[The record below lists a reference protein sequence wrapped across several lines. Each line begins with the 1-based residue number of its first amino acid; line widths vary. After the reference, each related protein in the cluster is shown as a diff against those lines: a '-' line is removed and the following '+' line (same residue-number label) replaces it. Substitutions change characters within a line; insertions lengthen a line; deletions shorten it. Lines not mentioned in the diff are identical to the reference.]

1 MLTFA
6 DCEPQDFL
14 RLALVDGTEILG
26 SHIVQAG
33 MHFLHV
39 RDGSVYGT
47 VAGPFAPQ
55 QAVERTATRSEILQD
70 RKARLRGT
78 PFPGR
83 APETREDFSYR
94 LELLARAIASETD
107 DARRQELRYQFDDVA
122 DTICLATA
130 KRTWLLAAGRFAL
143 TSNMPPTLR
152 DLWFDDMASPSLIR
166 RPRPRDFDP
175 NRSERAKRDPVPA
188 EILAEPR
195 SIPNM
200 LSALRSRGLKAAIA
214 LAGDPAYERARIQ
227 VDLAPGRLTRFD
239 LDASRAGGVTSWRCR
254 WAGNDSAAA
263 RRRHR
268 AAVRSDAYA
277 LMIEIA
283 SVKRAS

>member
-6 DCEPQDFL
+6 DCAPQDCL
-14 RLALVDGTEILG
+14 RLALEDGTEILG
-26 SHIVQAG
+26 SHIMQAG

-39 RDGSVYGT
+39 RDGSIYGT
-47 VAGPFAPQ
+47 VAGPFSPQ

-239 LDASRAGGVTSWRCR
+239 LDAARAGGVTSWRCR

-283 SVKRAS
+283 GVKRAS

>member
-6 DCEPQDFL
+6 DCAPQDCL
-14 RLALVDGTEILG
+14 RLALEDGTEILG
-26 SHIVQAG
+26 SHIMQAG

-39 RDGSVYGT
+39 RDGSIYGT
-47 VAGPFAPQ
+47 VAGPFSPQ

-283 SVKRAS
+283 GVKRAS

>member
-6 DCEPQDFL
+6 DCAPQDAL
-14 RLALVDGTEILG
+14 RLALEDGTEILG
-26 SHIVQAG
+26 SHIMQAG

-39 RDGSVYGT
+39 RDGSIYGT
-47 VAGPFAPQ
+47 VAGPFSPQ
-55 QAVERTATRSEILQD
+55 QAVERTATRSEILRD
-70 RKARLRGT
+70 RKARLRGA

-83 APETREDFSYR
+83 APETREDFAYR
-94 LELLARAIASETD
+94 LELLARAIASETG
-107 DARRQELRYQFDDVA
+107 DARRQELRYQFEDVA

-143 TSNMPPTLR
+143 TSNTPPTLR
-152 DLWFDDMASPSLIR
+152 DLWFDDVASPSLIR

-175 NRSERAKRDPVPA
+175 DRAERAKRDPAPPEV
-188 EILAEPR
+188 LAEPR
-195 SIPNM
+195 SVPNM
-200 LSALRSRGLKAAIA
+200 LSALRSRGLKAVIA
-214 LAGDPAYERARIQ
+214 LAGDPVYDRARIQ

-239 LDASRAGGVTSWRCR
+239 LDAERVGGVTSWRCR

-277 LMIEIA
+277 LLIET
-283 SVKRAS
+283 VGGRTR